1 MSTQYQPLFSTKK
14 LVSDLKLIF
23 ITRALNPVTDLSFS
37 GFEVSS
43 EDCQYKLSLSVTF
56 SSECESEFRSLAST
70 RSSIQGIKHTKTIPL
85 GIYKDN
91 LEHETLMSILECAI
105 GGSNLDSLKT
115 NEAEIKSIF
124 EIVDKAR
131 NEFVLGL
138 KHTLEFNVKTHNQ
151 SVERFVMDQFGD
163 QLNAPIATYKDH
175 ITKEQLQSLEDD
187 ETELAIVTKQIQEL
201 TAKQNELSANLTNAK
216 LEVIDCLLSK

>member
-1 MSTQYQPLFSTKK
+1 
-14 LVSDLKLIF
+14 
-23 ITRALNPVTDLSFS
+23 
-37 GFEVSS
+37 
-43 EDCQYKLSLSVTF
+43 
-56 SSECESEFRSLAST
+56 
-70 RSSIQGIKHTKTIPL
+70 
-85 GIYKDN
+85 
-91 LEHETLMSILECAI
+91 MSILECAI

-115 NEAEIKSIF
+115 DEAEIKSIF

-163 QLNAPIATYKDH
+163 QLNAPIAIYKDH
-175 ITKEQLQSLEDD
+175 IAKEQLQSLEDD
-187 ETELAIVTKQIQEL
+187 EIELAIVTKQIQEL
-201 TAKQNELSANLTNAK
+201 TAKQNELNANLTTAK

>member
-23 ITRALNPVTDLSFS
+23 IARPLNPVKDLNFS

-43 EDCQYKLSLSVTF
+43 ENGQYKLSLSVTF
-56 SSECESEFRSLAST
+56 SSECQSEFKSIISTGGSL
-70 RSSIQGIKHTKTIPL
+70 QGIKHTKTIPL

-91 LEHETLMSILECAI
+91 LEHEALMSILECAI
-105 GGSNLDSLKT
+105 GGSKLDSLKI
-115 NEAEIKSIF
+115 NEDETKSIF

-131 NEFVLGL
+131 NEFVLDL

-151 SVERFVMDQFGD
+151 SVERFVMEQFGD
-163 QLNAPIATYKDH
+163 QLNSPIETYKEH
-175 ITKEQLQSLEDD
+175 IANEKLQSLKDD

-201 TAKQNELSANLTNAK
+201 TAKQNELSAKLTNAK
-216 LEVIDCLLSK
+216 LEVIDCLISN

>member
-23 ITRALNPVTDLSFS
+23 ITRALNPVTDLSFG

-43 EDCQYKLSLSVTF
+43 EDGQYKLSLSVTF

-91 LEHETLMSILECAI
+91 LEYEILMSILECAI

-131 NEFVLGL
+131 NEFILGL
-138 KHTLEFNVKTHNQ
+138 KHALEFHVKTHNQ

-175 ITKEQLQSLEDD
+175 ISKEQLQSLEDD

-216 LEVIDCLLSK
+216 LEVIDCLVSK